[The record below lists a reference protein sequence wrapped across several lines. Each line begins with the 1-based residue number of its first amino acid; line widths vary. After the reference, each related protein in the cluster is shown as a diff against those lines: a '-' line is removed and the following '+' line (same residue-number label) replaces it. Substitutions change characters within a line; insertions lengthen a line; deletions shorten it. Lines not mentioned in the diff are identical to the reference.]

1 MAGTADKKRRA
12 FNFSQDELEALVQAV
27 EDRKNVLFGK
37 FSMTVTSQSKDRNW
51 KEVADSVSAVC
62 GMLRTVESTKKKWSS
77 LASDAKIRGVL
88 QRRDQA
94 KTGAGLP
101 EVKPLTSLEEKILAV
116 MGQVYTE
123 GIATGTEVGQDEL
136 CEQKSGEVY
145 QSTLSDP
152 ESRRV
157 ILTLMDSECDIMN
170 LPPAIVIPSPAKKK
184 KHIGLQEELLGLEKE
199 KLLDV
204 SWLPIVPSPRG
215 AGNAGVYAGQSTT
228 NVSPARA
235 LLAVCIPRSRA
246 HHHLHLSSLQS
257 WAVGSRCWLNLGQPT
272 APAQRAPCQPAP
284 QSAPNVDPA
293 DEIEERLEPTGFHAP
308 VQGSLR
314 SHDLTSLRAN
324 LELVLI

>member
-1 MAGTADKKRRA
+1 MAGVAECKKRRA

-27 EDRKNVLFGK
+27 EDRKHVLFGK
-37 FSMTVTSQSKDRNW
+37 FSVTVTSQSKDSNW

-123 GIATGTEVGQDEL
+123 GIATGTEVGLDEL
-136 CEQKSGEVY
+136 CEQESGEVY

-157 ILTLMDSECDIMN
+157 ILTLMDSECDIIH
-170 LPPAIVIPSPAKKK
+170 LPPAIAIPSPAKKK
-184 KHIGLQEELLGLEKE
+184 KHTGLQEELLELEKE
-199 KLLDV
+199 KLL
-204 SWLPIVPSPRG
+204 LMREK
-215 AGNAGVYAGQSTT
+215 
-228 NVSPARA
+228 
-235 LLAVCIPRSRA
+235 
-246 HHHLHLSSLQS
+246 
-257 WAVGSRCWLNLGQPT
+257 LNI
-272 APAQRAPCQPAP
+272 
-284 QSAPNVDPA
+284 DK
-293 DEIEERLEPTGFHAP
+293 ERLQLEKDKFEFMKEY
-308 VQGSLR
+308 LR
-314 SHDLTSLRAN
+314 NRGNNIFDLS
-324 LELVLI
+324 EL